1 MKRLI
6 VILILTL
13 SFQTLVK
20 ADDIEI
26 DNLFGVKILSNIKN
40 YSKISNGKKF
50 EYLPGIITFEN
61 DAIEIQR
68 SDNFDDYYLRTDLN
82 YKIHNITAK
91 KIFVDIESSH
101 GSIDLCKKDKVNT
114 IKMFSTMFNISLD
127 KFENSYWLDPRGK
140 TLYEDTRLVYENDGK
155 KFILSAYCG
164 YVQNQEAIISI
175 LFVSWVSEK
184 YFKSHVYG
192 RWNEMEEFDT
202 DFIKIFYS
210 QDS

>member
-6 VILILTL
+6 LILILTL
-13 SFQTLVK
+13 SFQILVK

-91 KIFVDIESSH
+91 KIF
-101 GSIDLCKKDKVNT
+101 
-114 IKMFSTMFNISLD
+114 
-127 KFENSYWLDPRGK
+127 
-140 TLYEDTRLVYENDGK
+140 
-155 KFILSAYCG
+155 
-164 YVQNQEAIISI
+164 
-175 LFVSWVSEK
+175 
-184 YFKSHVYG
+184 
-192 RWNEMEEFDT
+192 
-202 DFIKIFYS
+202 
-210 QDS
+210 